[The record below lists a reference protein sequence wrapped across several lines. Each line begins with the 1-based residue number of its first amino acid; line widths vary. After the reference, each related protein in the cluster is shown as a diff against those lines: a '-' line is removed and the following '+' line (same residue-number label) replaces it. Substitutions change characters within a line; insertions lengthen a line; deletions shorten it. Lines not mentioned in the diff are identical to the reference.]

1 MAGRLV
7 SAQGADPTV
16 DNCRVGSSRTPVT
29 KAVGRPRPRRLR
41 PIGIAVATVIAVVG
55 VAAGFVA
62 WTSDNVEVPVA
73 PATAEEVLN
82 GCSAATTALA
92 AMGPA
97 VAGRVHDRLADV
109 VPDGM
114 VEQYRVGYSAPAS
127 SADLRPWFPSGAL
140 EGYVATFNDGPPGP
154 GGWTV
159 SAFRFPDA
167 ASAGKAL
174 RTAYTGHV
182 CRYGADP
189 WRLRKFPGAAAAST
203 PDAAWIYW
211 TSADLLVV
219 VDWSVYQELGEAR
232 TRAESAATAVRAAL
246 RR

>member
-1 MAGRLV
+1 MGSPSTPR
-7 SAQGADPTV
+7 AD
-16 DNCRVGSSRTPVT
+16 
-29 KAVGRPRPRRLR
+29 AVGRPRPRRWR
-41 PIGIAVATVIAVVG
+41 PIGIAVATVIAIVG
-55 VAAGFVA
+55 IAAGFVSWSSA
-62 WTSDNVEVPVA
+62 KVAVPAV
-73 PATAEEVLN
+73 PATAEEALH
-82 GCSAATTALA
+82 GCHAATAALA

-97 VAGRVHDRLADV
+97 VAGRIHDRLADV
-109 VPDGM
+109 VPDGP
-114 VEQYRVGYSAPAS
+114 VERYRVGYSAPAS
-127 SADLRPWFPSGAL
+127 SADLRPWFPPGAL

-159 SAFRFPDA
+159 AALRFPDA

-174 RTAYTGHV
+174 RIAYTGHV
-182 CRYGADP
+182 CRYGAEP

-203 PDAAWIYW
+203 SDAAWIYW